1 MFKEILK
8 LNNNNTNNSIENW
21 TKVLNMHL
29 SVEVMHMGNKHK

>member
-29 SVEVMHMGNKHK
+29 SVEDMHTANKHK